1 MKIINIILI
10 LGVIAFF
17 FLFAKEP
24 QARQSTESPD
34 YINPDQAKE
43 EDLQKLLIIW
53 YDEAKKYK
61 IVIDN
66 YKKNGD
72 QNSAIKYESKL
83 TELKNRID
91 QVLPIMQ
98 KYD

>member
-1 MKIINIILI
+1 MKIVNIILI
-10 LGVIAFF
+10 LAVIAFF
-17 FLFAKEP
+17 FLFAQEP

-34 YINPDQAKE
+34 YMNPEQAKE
-43 EDLQKLLIIW
+43 EDLQKLLTIW
-53 YDEAKKYK
+53 YDEAKKYQ
-61 IVIDN
+61 INIDN
-66 YKKNGD
+66 CKKNGD
-72 QNSAIKYESKL
+72 ENSAVKYESKL

>member
-1 MKIINIILI
+1 MKIVNIILI
-10 LGVIAFF
+10 LAVIAFF
-17 FLFAKEP
+17 FLFAREP
-24 QARQSTESPD
+24 QARQSTELPD
-34 YINPDQAKE
+34 YINPGQAKE
-43 EDLQKLLIIW
+43 EDLQKLLTTW
-53 YDEAKKYK
+53 YDEAKKYQ
-61 IVIDN
+61 ITIEN
-66 YKKNGD
+66 HKKKGD

>member
-1 MKIINIILI
+1 MKIVNIILI
-10 LGVIAFF
+10 LAVIAFL
-17 FLFAKEP
+17 FLFGQEP
-24 QARQSTESPD
+24 QARQSIESPG
-34 YINPDQAKE
+34 YTNPEQAKE
-43 EDLQKLLIIW
+43 EDLQKLLTTW

-61 IVIDN
+61 ITIDN
-66 YKKNGD
+66 YKKKGD
-72 QNSAIKYESKL
+72 ESSVIKYESKL